1 MCFLFNKVIE
11 MKLLFFLSF
20 DVCGYQ
26 AMKILV
32 TMEICKQKGRAYL
45 KELAEERV
53 KVNRGE

>member
-1 MCFLFNKVIE
+1 